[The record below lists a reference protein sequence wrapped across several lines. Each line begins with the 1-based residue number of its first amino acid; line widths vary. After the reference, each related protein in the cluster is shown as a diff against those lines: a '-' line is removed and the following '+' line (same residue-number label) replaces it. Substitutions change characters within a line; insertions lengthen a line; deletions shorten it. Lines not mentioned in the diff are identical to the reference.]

1 MPTLEKENPS
11 TTHAV
16 FFDRDGTLM
25 QEVHYCSDPKKVA
38 AIAGAAEALAQL
50 KERGYLNVIITNQSG
65 IGRGYFTVEQFEQVQ
80 AELLWQLGSANI
92 DATFFCP
99 DSPDSPDSPAPRRKP
114 SPAMVF
120 EAAAALGIDLK
131 RSFFIG
137 DAASDIECGRA
148 AGLRTILV
156 KTGYGQRDAHCQPDF
171 TAINVTEAV
180 AMVLEMSKSG

>member
-1 MPTLEKENPS
+1 MPALEKENPS
-11 TTHAV
+11 TTPAV

-25 QEVHYCSDPKKVA
+25 QEVHYCSEPKKVA
-38 AIAGAAEALAQL
+38 AIAGAAEALAEL
-50 KERGYLNVIITNQSG
+50 KEGGYLNVIITNQSG

-80 AELLWQLGSANI
+80 AELLRQLGSANI

-99 DSPDSPDSPAPRRKP
+99 DSPDSPAPRRKP
-114 SPAMVF
+114 SPVMVF
-120 EAAAALGIDLK
+120 EAAASLAIDLK

-171 TAINVTEAV
+171 TATNVTEAV